1 MSETA
6 TRSAELGKR
15 LDTLMPI
22 MDLINGGHFH
32 VAYWYDE
39 NDHTPITEAGE
50 RITRKVMDALG
61 LRRDDEVLDVG
72 CGPGGPAVLIA
83 RETGA
88 RITGISISNY
98 DVSAA
103 TKRAEEAGLADRL
116 TFRHGDYMALDFP
129 DASFDSVIAI
139 ESLLSAPDLDHVLRE
154 FNRLLRPGGTVALC
168 HCTREAKLSPEE
180 LEKFN
185 ASNMAHQLPSLP
197 EWIDALKRAG
207 FVVEEYT
214 QFGHRVFGQR
224 ERYFTAIDDVRDELV
239 ERAGEGV
246 IAGIKQGMDGF
257 FGPGPE
263 LVGYAIVAGRK
274 PRA

>member
-15 LDTLMPI
+15 LDSLMPI

-39 NDHTPITEAGE
+39 NDDTPITEAGE

-116 TFRHGDYMALDFP
+116 TFRYGDYMALDFP

-239 ERAGEGV
+239 ERVGEGV

>member
-39 NDHTPITEAGE
+39 TDDASITEAGE

-88 RITGISISNY
+88 RITGVSISNY

-116 TFRHGDYMALDFP
+116 DFRHGDYMALDFP

-139 ESLLSAPDLDHVLRE
+139 ESLLSAPDLDYVLRE
-154 FNRLLRPGGTVALC
+154 FNRVLRPGGTVALC
-168 HCTREAKLSPEE
+168 HCTREAQLSPED
-180 LEKFN
+180 LEKFK
-185 ASNMAHQLPSLP
+185 ASNMAQQLPSLP

-207 FVVEEYT
+207 FAVEEYT
-214 QFGHRVFGQR
+214 QFGPRVFGQR
-224 ERYFTAIDDVRDELV
+224 ERYFTAVDDVRDELV
-239 ERAGEGV
+239 EKVGEGV

-274 PRA
+274 PRT